1 MDEEFYGLLREQVD
15 GTNVVFRRVRANGS
29 ENAEIWRRCTDE
41 LLLLLAHAF
50 TETKERMI

>member
-1 MDEEFYGLLREQVD
+1 MNGRRILWAFAGTSGWHKCSLLEESERMDLRMLRSGE
-15 GTNVVFRRVRANGS
+15 
-29 ENAEIWRRCTDE
+29 DE